1 MYEVKMPRLGQTMQ
15 SGSVNTWFVAEGD
28 EVNKGDLLFE
38 VQSEK
43 STIEVEA
50 PVSGVVRKILVEE
63 DKEVPIHTVIAI
75 IGEEDEEIDFSPYMK
90 ALEETEETPDV
101 EQEISFESQVQTK
114 RERRGGV
121 SPRARRL
128 AKELGVD
135 IHTVVGTGRDGI
147 VTEEDVRNA
156 AKGQVKVKEV
166 IPLNHI
172 QKAMSENMLNS
183 WRSIP
188 QFTQV
193 VSVNMKDVLQLKN
206 EVDNVSLNAIIT
218 KAIGNAV
225 RKVPIVNSQLQDDE
239 IIIYDEVNVS
249 MAVNSPHGL
258 VVPVIKNVEKKSA
271 AEITKVTRELVEKA
285 ENNKLAM
292 DDYSN
297 GTITV
302 SNLGGFGIES
312 GTPIINSPQSTIVF
326 IGAIKNVPVVNENNE
341 IVVEPIMKLSITFDH
356 RFIDGATGA
365 EFTNAVKESLE
376 QLTKDE
382 IQ

>member
-1 MYEVKMPRLGQTMQ
+1 M
-15 SGSVNTWFVAEGD
+15 
-28 EVNKGDLLFE
+28 
-38 VQSEK
+38 
-43 STIEVEA
+43 
-50 PVSGVVRKILVEE
+50 
-63 DKEVPIHTVIAI
+63 
-75 IGEEDEEIDFSPYMK
+75 
-90 ALEETEETPDV
+90 
-101 EQEISFESQVQTK
+101 
-114 RERRGGV
+114 
-121 SPRARRL
+121 
-128 AKELGVD
+128 
-135 IHTVVGTGRDGI
+135 
-147 VTEEDVRNA
+147 
-156 AKGQVKVKEV
+156 
-166 IPLNHI
+166 
-172 QKAMSENMLNS
+172 
-183 WRSIP
+183 
-188 QFTQV
+188 
-193 VSVNMKDVLQLKN
+193 
-206 EVDNVSLNAIIT
+206 
-218 KAIGNAV
+218 
-225 RKVPIVNSQLQDDE
+225 NSQLQDDE